1 MTTRDHTAPFL
12 AVLVFALLAL
22 SSISGCVATHRG
34 LVALDAGGDGVPVGP
49 RLETLEGH
57 SFALR
62 SAEEMDLLR
71 SLDGCTVEV
80 EGPVMARSML
90 VQQWSVLDA
99 GDGSVPYVGLL
110 RQHGSNMVIDDR
122 GSGMPLVLSDTSAE
136 RLRSYAGK
144 VVMISGYVVGA
155 QVLHVVNFRVLV
167 E

>member
-1 MTTRDHTAPFL
+1 MTTRDHPVPFL
-12 AVLVFALLAL
+12 TLLVFAQLAL
-22 SSISGCVATHRG
+22 SLISGCVATHRG
-34 LVALDAGGDGVPVGP
+34 LVALESGVGGEPAGP
-49 RLETLEGH
+49 RLETLDGR

-62 SAEEMDLLR
+62 STEQMELLR
-71 SLDGCTVEV
+71 SLGGCTVEV
-80 EGPVMARSML
+80 EGPVMARSIL

-122 GSGMPLVLSDTSAE
+122 GSGMPLVLNDTSAA
-136 RLRSYAGK
+136 RLGRYVGK

-155 QVLHVVNFRVLV
+155 QLLHVVNFRVLI

>member
-1 MTTRDHTAPFL
+1 MTTRDHPVPFL
-12 AVLVFALLAL
+12 VMFVFALMAL
-22 SSISGCVATHRG
+22 SSIGGCVATHRG
-34 LVALDAGGDGVPVGP
+34 LVALESSGEGEVSGP
-49 RLETLEGH
+49 QLETLEGRTI
-57 SFALR
+57 ALR
-62 SAEEMDLLR
+62 STEEMELLR

-90 VQQWSVLDA
+90 VQQWVVLDA

-122 GSGMPLVLSDTSAE
+122 SSGMPLVLNDASAA
-136 RLRSYAGK
+136 RLGGYIGK

-155 QVLHVVNFRVLV
+155 QLLHVVNFRVLV